1 MQTKRYLAHS
11 ANILS
16 DIFTGLTISPSSPSH
31 QYTILVSKAY
41 CQTIKFKLSNILDS
55 RITIFKPKLTP
66 YSRIK
71 RECSCSGNIGLRP
84 NRKHGNRVTHR
95 FSCNQER
102 I

>member
-1 MQTKRYLAHS
+1 MQTKRYLLHS
-11 ANILS
+11 ANILC

-41 CQTIKFKLSNILDS
+41 RQTIKFKLSNILDS
-55 RITIFKPKLTP
+55 RITIFKPKLPP

-71 RECSCSGNIGLRP
+71 RECSYSRNVGFRP

-95 FSCNQER
+95 LSCYKKR